1 MTHVFVNDV
10 GPRGGLQNDSKTYKN
25 IQEHTGHPLKPTG
38 HPFVGNIQY
47 IHQ

>member
-25 IQEHTGHPLKPTG
+25 IQD
-38 HPFVGNIQY
+38 
-47 IHQ
+47 IH